1 MRCGHAAQRQSPAS
15 GGIFKVGHGRSMSGR
30 TVVQQD
36 RRVRTSGDP
45 EQLQGPRDRTPRSD
59 SSVGSTPLYKAE
71 VGRTTS
77 SGKFAGID
85 VAMDKL
91 DIAVLHALLGGLI
104 S

>member
-1 MRCGHAAQRQSPAS
+1 M
-15 GGIFKVGHGRSMSGR
+15 
-30 TVVQQD
+30 QQD
-36 RRVRTSGDP
+36 RRFQNVRSP
-45 EQLQGPRDRTPRSD
+45 NSPRDRTPRSG

-71 VGRTTS
+71 VRWTTG

>member
-1 MRCGHAAQRQSPAS
+1 
-15 GGIFKVGHGRSMSGR
+15 MSGR
-30 TVVQQD
+30 SSGKTVVQQD

-45 EQLQGPRDRTPRSD
+45 EQLPGPRDRTPRSG

-71 VGRTTS
+71 VRWTTG